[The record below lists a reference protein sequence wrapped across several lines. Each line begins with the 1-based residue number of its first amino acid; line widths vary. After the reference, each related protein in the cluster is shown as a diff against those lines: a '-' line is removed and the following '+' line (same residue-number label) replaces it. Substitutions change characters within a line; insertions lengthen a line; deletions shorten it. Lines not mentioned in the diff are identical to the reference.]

1 MGVLHKLS
9 RLVAGSALAARYDA
23 VDALTHCY
31 VECVQRARRLAGHAD
46 LAPHAYSAEALR
58 ELAEAEDTQAGR
70 VRDALHAVGAEV
82 PNLPDAPPLSGAPNL
97 WGRLV
102 QDLEAHR
109 TSARRLRELAV
120 HFAESLPT
128 TAALFDELCREES
141 THCERLRTLIARA
154 DPQALD

>member
-1 MGVLHKLS
+1 M
-9 RLVAGSALAARYDA
+9 AGGEVAARHDA
-23 VDALTHCY
+23 VAALTDCY
-31 VECVQRARRLAGHAD
+31 FGCTQRALRLARHAER
-46 LAPHAYSAEALR
+46 APQEFSAAALK
-58 ELAEAEDTQAGR
+58 ELSLAEDTQAGR
-70 VRDALHAVGAEV
+70 LRDALRAADAEIPNV
-82 PNLPDAPPLSGAPNL
+82 PEPPPLPGALSL

-109 TSARRLRELAV
+109 DSARRLRELAV

-141 THCERLRTLIARA
+141 LHCERLRALIARA